1 MNKENAKEYALA
13 LFELALE
20 KHQIEEIKTELI
32 TITSLFQEH
41 SKFYDILTD
50 PRLRDEDKKEVLT
63 SVCQGLNST
72 LLHFFFVLI
81 DNHTFTGLELITQ
94 EFINIYN
101 QYNKILHVT
110 AVTTIP
116 LTESEKSKLIQE
128 LTKRYHRKVKI
139 ENVLDNTIIGGIK
152 LLIGN
157 EVLDY
162 SIKNQINN
170 LKRNILRN
178 T

>member
-1 MNKENAKEYALA
+1 VNKENAKEYALA

-50 PRLRDEDKKEVLT
+50 PRLIDEDKKEVLT

-94 EFINIYN
+94 EFTNIYN